1 MQITETVYPNKYLE
15 FDYLNGDYQMAV
27 NITKHLYFGNQ
38 RVGQVKKFPQPGQPF
53 NVINLVFTDHLGSS
67 SLVTDEDGLITA
79 VYDYYPY
86 GDNRIADEMGAEINN
101 RFTGQELDEE
111 TDLHYFGQR
120 YYGQNIGR
128 FNRIDPV
135 SFKIAM
141 ASEDELKSLTG
152 MNQQDLLS
160 NPQALNSYA
169 YALNNP
175 LRYNDPTGNLSWDT
189 LLAHPIKSFERFV
202 FWKNISQSVSVVR
215 PITGS
220 FLSHSASLEPSN
232 LYIFS
237 SNQNQYGNVI
247 DKIKETN
254 QYQDFV
260 NKSIENARN
269 GQDITSGSLVFDKGD
284 LYTSLH
290 EVDIKVKAEQ
300 TKDGWT
306 VNTTITDTY
315 DFNPTNPQTYK
326 GTVTRMPATQAYDDQ
341 QVGFLSNYDINI
353 EFSNIIKE

>member
-1 MQITETVYPNKYLE
+1 
-15 FDYLNGDYQMAV
+15 
-27 NITKHLYFGNQ
+27 
-38 RVGQVKKFPQPGQPF
+38 
-53 NVINLVFTDHLGSS
+53 
-67 SLVTDEDGLITA
+67 
-79 VYDYYPY
+79 
-86 GDNRIADEMGAEINN
+86 
-101 RFTGQELDEE
+101 
-111 TDLHYFGQR
+111 
-120 YYGQNIGR
+120 
-128 FNRIDPV
+128 
-135 SFKIAM
+135 M
-141 ASEDELKSLTG
+141 ASDDELKSLTG
-152 MNQQDLLS
+152 MNQQDTLA

-189 LLAHPIKSFERFV
+189 LLAHPIKSLERFV
-202 FWKNISQSVSVVR
+202 FWKNISQLVSVVK

-237 SNQNQYGNVI
+237 GNQNQYGNVI

-269 GQDITSGSLVFDKGD
+269 GQDITSGSLVFDKDD

-326 GTVTRMPATQAYDDQ
+326 GTVTRMPATQAYNDQ
-341 QVGFLSNYDINI
+341 QAGFLSNYDINI